1 MIAATEHLTLD
12 QPSTWVCRFAPLIGA
27 GLVLDL
33 ACGGGRHSRWLAK
46 RGFSVL
52 AVDRD
57 PSALAAT
64 AGERIQTLRFD
75 LEVAEPAADPAFPLS
90 PERFAGIVVTN
101 YLHRPLFAA
110 LLASLAPGGLLI
122 YETFAQGNAA
132 FGKPSNPDFLL
143 TPGEL
148 LALAQGSV
156 GYRVLAF
163 EDGYSEQPKPAM
175 VQRICLRR
183 ESPDLIDPLSLGLD
197 SSASLP
203 ILSAASGDPLQSLL

>member
-1 MIAATEHLTLD
+1 MSEHLTLD
-12 QPSTWVCRFAPLIGA
+12 QPSAWVRRFAPLMGA

-46 RGFSVL
+46 LGFSVL

-57 PSALAAT
+57 PSALAAI

-75 LEVAEPAADPAFPLS
+75 LEVAEPAADPAFPLL
-90 PERFAGIVVTN
+90 PERFSGIVVTN

-110 LLASLAPGGLLI
+110 MLASLAPGGLLI

-132 FGKPSNPDFLL
+132 FGKPSNPEFLL
-143 TPGEL
+143 KPGEL
-148 LALAQGSV
+148 LALAQGPTE
-156 GYRVLAF
+156 YRVLAY
-163 EDGYSEQPKPAM
+163 EDGYSEHPKPAM

-183 ESPDLIDPLSLGLD
+183 ESRTATDPLSLRLD
-197 SSASLP
+197 RSASLP